1 MANRRGFTLAEIMIA
16 LIMMLIITGAVYR
29 LMLSTQRL
37 SRSQAERVSVQ
48 SNIRMGSLLVLSDL
62 RELNTVTG
70 GPADQNDILAM
81 TASDITYRAMRGMGT
96 ICQAPAATQVRI
108 SRSSFTGYRDPEAA
122 RDSFHVF
129 LEGDPDTETDD
140 AWLPVAITNVST
152 STACPG
158 TVGAGIT
165 LTTPNTAALV
175 GLATGTPVRFFE
187 VMQIKL
193 HEADGRSWLGARS
206 VSAGQAIQPVL
217 GPLADE
223 DGFLLTYST
232 AAGAATADPT
242 AVKSIQV
249 TLRGVSDNAVHRGI
263 EGDMTQL
270 QDELV
275 SQVSLRNA
283 LRP

>member
-1 MANRRGFTLAEIMIA
+1 MANRRGFTLVEIMVA
-16 LIMMLIITGAVYR
+16 LTMMLIVTGSVYR

-37 SRSQAERVSVQ
+37 SRGQAERVTVQ
-48 SNIRMGSLLVLSDL
+48 SNIRSGSLMVLSDL

-81 TASDITYRAMRGMGT
+81 AANDISYRAMRGMGI

-108 SRSSFTGYRDPEAA
+108 SRSSFTGYRDPAAA
-122 RDSFHVF
+122 RDSFYVF

-140 AWLPVAITNVST
+140 AWLPVAITGVSS

-158 TVGAGIT
+158 AWGPGIT

-175 GLATGTPVRFFE
+175 GLATGTPLRFFE
-187 VMQIKL
+187 VMQVKL
-193 HEADGRSWLGARS
+193 HQADGKSWLGARS
-206 VSAGQAIQPVL
+206 VSAGEAVQPVL
-217 GPLADE
+217 GPLADV
-223 DGFLLTYST
+223 DGFLLSYFT
-232 AAGAATADPT
+232 AAGVATADPT
-242 AVKSIQV
+242 AVKSIRV
-249 TLRGVSDNAVHRGI
+249 TLRGVSDNAVHQGI
-263 EGDMTQL
+263 EGDMAPL
-270 QDELV
+270 QEELV

>member
-16 LIMMLIITGAVYR
+16 LTMMLIITGAVYR

-37 SRSQAERVSVQ
+37 SRGQAERVSVQ

-62 RELNTVTG
+62 RELNTVPG

-81 TASDITYRAMRGMGT
+81 AASDITYRAMRGMGT
-96 ICQAPAATQVRI
+96 ICQAPAATEVRL

-122 RDSFHVF
+122 RDSLYVF
-129 LEGDPDTETDD
+129 LEGNPDTETDD

-217 GPLADE
+217 GPLAAE
-223 DGFLLTYST
+223 NGFLLSYST

>member
-16 LIMMLIITGAVYR
+16 LTMMLIITGAVYR

-37 SRSQAERVSVQ
+37 SRGQAERVGVQ

-70 GPADQNDILAM
+70 GPADQNDILAL
-81 TASDITYRAMRGMGT
+81 APSDITYRAMRGMGT
-96 ICQAPAATQVRI
+96 ICEAPAATQVRI

-122 RDSFHVF
+122 RDSFYVF
-129 LEGDPDTETDD
+129 LDGNPDTETDD

-152 STACPG
+152 GTACPG
-158 TVGAGIT
+158 AVGAGIT

-175 GLATGTPVRFFE
+175 GLATGTPLRFFE

-206 VSAGQAIQPVL
+206 VSAGEAIQPVL
-217 GPLADE
+217 GPLADV
-223 DGFLLTYST
+223 DGFALSYFT

-249 TLRGVSDNAVHRGI
+249 TLRGVSDNVVHRGI

-270 QDELV
+270 QEELV

>member
-16 LIMMLIITGAVYR
+16 LTMMLIVTGSIYR

-37 SRSQAERVSVQ
+37 SRGQAERVNVQ
-48 SNIRMGSLLVLSDL
+48 SNIRMGSLLVLNDL

-81 TASDITYRAMRGMGT
+81 AASDITYRAMRGMGI
-96 ICQAPAATQVRI
+96 ICEAPAATQVRI
-108 SRSSFTGYRDPEAA
+108 SRSSFTGYRDPAAA
-122 RDSFHVF
+122 RDSVYVF
-129 LEGDPDTETDD
+129 LEGNPDTETDD
-140 AWLPVAITNVST
+140 AWLPVAITGVST

-158 TVGAGIT
+158 AWGPGIT

-175 GLATGTPVRFFE
+175 GLATGTPLRFFE

-193 HEADGRSWLGARS
+193 HEADGKSWLGARS
-206 VSAGQAIQPVL
+206 VSAGDAIQPVL
-217 GPLADE
+217 GPLAAE
-223 DGFLLTYST
+223 NGFLLDYFT

-242 AVKSIQV
+242 AVKSIRV
-249 TLRGVSDNAVHRGI
+249 TLRGVSDNAVHLGI

-275 SQVSLRNA
+275 SQISLRNA